1 MDYNRIKIS
10 LDQAEKIL
18 LDLYRIEGTVSPLPG
33 YVDFNFK
40 IKTKKERFVLK
51 ISRPNENKK
60 YLDYQQKLLQY
71 IHQSDEKIMAPKVL
85 FDQND

>member
-33 YVDFNFK
+33 YVDFVF
-40 IKTKKERFVLK
+40 ILK
-51 ISRPNENKK
+51 LKSTYPGKGLTEPSIPYTSKR
-60 YLDYQQKLLQY
+60 
-71 IHQSDEKIMAPKVL
+71 IFSA
-85 FDQND
+85 

>member
-40 IKTKKERFVLK
+40 IKTKKEEL
-51 ISRPNENKK
+51 SH
-60 YLDYQQKLLQY
+60 KLL
-71 IHQSDEKIMAPKVL
+71 K
-85 FDQND
+85 FG

>member
-18 LDLYRIEGTVSPLPG
+18 LKVYGIKGTVSPLPG

-40 IKTKKERFVLK
+40 IKTKKEHRRTRNNVNCK
-51 ISRPNENKK
+51 V
-60 YLDYQQKLLQY
+60 YLSYQQNIKERKRRRRRREEEE
-71 IHQSDEKIMAPKVL
+71 EK
-85 FDQND
+85 